1 MKMISESDKQF
12 GWDDVNTLL
21 GGIVLVLYVCLK
33 EKDASPAWLYLV
45 TGLLAITIG
54 VTNFMRYRNKRKHG
68 KSAALTF
75 FLCILFTL
83 WGVGFIVQAL
93 ALLL

>member
-12 GWDDVNTLL
+12 GWEDVNTLL

-33 EKDASPAWLYLV
+33 EKEASPAWLYLV

-68 KSAALTF
+68 TNAALTF
-75 FLCILFTL
+75 LFCILFTL
-83 WGVGFIVQAL
+83 WGVCLIVQAL

>member
-1 MKMISESDKQF
+1 MKMISDNERQF
-12 GWDDVNTLL
+12 SWEDVNTLL
-21 GGIVLVLYVCLK
+21 GGIVLVLYICLK
-33 EKDASPAWLYLV
+33 ENETSPAWLHLV

-54 VTNFMRYRNKRKHG
+54 ATNFMRYRNKKKRG

-75 FLCILFTL
+75 FLFILFTL
-83 WGVGFIVQAL
+83 WGIGFIVQAL

>member
-1 MKMISESDKQF
+1 MKIISESDKQF
-12 GWDDVNTLL
+12 GWEDVNTLL

-45 TGLLAITIG
+45 TGLLAVTIG
-54 VTNFMRYRNKRKHG
+54 VTNFIRYRKKRKHG

-83 WGVGFIVQAL
+83 WGIGFIVQAL

>member
-33 EKDASPAWLYLV
+33 EKEASPAWLHLV
-45 TGLLAITIG
+45 AGLLAVTIG
-54 VTNFMRYRNKRKHG
+54 VTNFMRYRSKRKHG
-68 KSAALTF
+68 QRALLTF
-75 FLCILFTL
+75 FLGILLTL

>member
-12 GWDDVNTLL
+12 GWDDVNTLM

-33 EKDASPAWLYLV
+33 EKEASPAWLYLV

-54 VTNFMRYRNKRKHG
+54 VTNFMRYRNKRKRG
-68 KSAALTF
+68 KSAWFTY
-75 FLCILFTL
+75 FLFILFTL
-83 WGVGFIVQAL
+83 WGIGFIVMAL
-93 ALLL
+93 ATML

>member
-12 GWDDVNTLL
+12 GWEDVNTLL

-33 EKDASPAWLYLV
+33 EKEASPAWLYLV

-54 VTNFMRYRNKRKHG
+54 VTNFMRYRNKSKHG
-68 KSAALTF
+68 KNAALTF
-75 FLCILFTL
+75 FFCRLFTL

>member
-12 GWDDVNTLL
+12 SWEDVNTLM

-33 EKDASPAWLYLV
+33 EKEASPAWVHLV
-45 TGLLAITIG
+45 AGLLAVTIG
-54 VTNFMRYRNKRKHG
+54 VTNFMRYRNKRKDG

-83 WGVGFIVQAL
+83 WGIGFIVQAL

>member
-12 GWDDVNTLL
+12 SWEDVNTLM

-33 EKDASPAWLYLV
+33 EKEASPAWIHLV
-45 TGLLAITIG
+45 AGLLAVTIG

-83 WGVGFIVQAL
+83 CGVGFIVQAL